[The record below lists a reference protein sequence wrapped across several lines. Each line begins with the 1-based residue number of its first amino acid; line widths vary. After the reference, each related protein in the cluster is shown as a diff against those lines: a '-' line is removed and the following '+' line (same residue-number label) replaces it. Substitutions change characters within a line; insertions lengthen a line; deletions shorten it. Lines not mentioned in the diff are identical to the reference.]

1 MDEDISPS
9 SSPRVVPQQRTA
21 GHHRRG
27 SELIGLDPAISSSP
41 TKGEFPLPNPPFLPT
56 PGPGLSGQGP
66 GRRGHAHRRSA
77 AISSMDLSA
86 ISKVFPPK
94 PLGGSAPS
102 TPVDIRQ
109 QHLLNEDIAKSS
121 SRSFSGPSSQTPPAS
136 PARRHKL
143 TELVAQSNQ
152 GSINSVPVFHR
163 PLSPISSEDGTSTV
177 RGNHSVTG
185 STTSGSIILAVP
197 GQSCARPKTAGA
209 ALDLAQDSR
218 NSPLEALQLK
228 RPLSA
233 SASIAALNTNSSE
246 VLELPPS
253 KRHLWDD
260 DTASHT
266 SGSSKTEF
274 PSDLQHQASASV
286 PTGSPTSAER
296 PESKKQK
303 KVRSW
308 AGILTR
314 KAKRRS
320 SKKPP
325 PRKAPTPPPILN
337 HTNSE
342 IGSLCEVNFDND
354 NTIVISTPTSSEVP
368 KPAFP
373 TTWSKDTLALE
384 TSWKPRSFYEQGREW
399 DVLSPVIDLDAALGP
414 FNTPEMGS
422 DRVVNSGFSAATK
435 RMYSGGRRGEFV
447 GPEMRYHRRAESAPE
462 MPPFDRSALG
472 MARFGGTSTLANPDV
487 FYEEE
492 EDAFLAGN
500 ETSKPE
506 LESSSGAR
514 PSMIP
519 EHTEIESFASG
530 SSATVTRENSNTGDA
545 QSAGTEV
552 HVQVVNV
559 VDPSNPL
566 GISLDGGPGSATHDH
581 ATTVPD
587 RVEREIVKASEHS
600 NLDPSPRNS
609 VEIVDD
615 WVVRCGNPTSSNL
628 SSQFIHV
635 GNCPASSPEDVG
647 HSQPQATSIQEM
659 PQCNSNIPSPDPSSV
674 SFEVPRLATASSSIT
689 DRHTLHSAYGNEPVI
704 GCAQGSVEDVP
715 SLTSSASTMTGNTP
729 HFSLP
734 FYICS
739 SADRVGSFSAAV
751 PRRASYSNAPKRSS
765 LSSLSKLVGSTSGQK
780 SKLSYEEKAPGT
792 DTVKIKK
799 RGHRMSRLMH
809 FWRSKEKQS
818 GTDK

>member
-1 MDEDISPS
+1 
-9 SSPRVVPQQRTA
+9 
-21 GHHRRG
+21 
-27 SELIGLDPAISSSP
+27 
-41 TKGEFPLPNPPFLPT
+41 
-56 PGPGLSGQGP
+56 
-66 GRRGHAHRRSA
+66 
-77 AISSMDLSA
+77 
-86 ISKVFPPK
+86 
-94 PLGGSAPS
+94 
-102 TPVDIRQ
+102 
-109 QHLLNEDIAKSS
+109 
-121 SRSFSGPSSQTPPAS
+121 
-136 PARRHKL
+136 
-143 TELVAQSNQ
+143 
-152 GSINSVPVFHR
+152 
-163 PLSPISSEDGTSTV
+163 
-177 RGNHSVTG
+177 
-185 STTSGSIILAVP
+185 
-197 GQSCARPKTAGA
+197 
-209 ALDLAQDSR
+209 LDLAQGSR
-218 NSPLEALQLK
+218 HSPLEALQLK

-233 SASIAALNTNSSE
+233 SASIATLHANSSE

-253 KRHLWDD
+253 KRHLCDD
-260 DTASHT
+260 DSASYT
-266 SGSSKTEF
+266 SGGSKTEF
-274 PSDLQHQASASV
+274 PSDLQPQASASV
-286 PTGSPTSAER
+286 PARPPTSAER
-296 PESKKQK
+296 QESKKQK

-320 SKKPP
+320 SKKPL
-325 PRKAPTPPPILN
+325 PRKAPTPPLMLSR
-337 HTNSE
+337 TNSE

-354 NTIVISTPTSSEVP
+354 NTIVISTPTTSEAP

-399 DVLSPVIDLDAALGP
+399 DMLSPVIDLDAALGP

-422 DRVVNSGFSAATK
+422 DRVVTSGFSAATK

-500 ETSKPE
+500 GTSKPE
-506 LESSSGAR
+506 LDGSFDAHPG
-514 PSMIP
+514 MIP
-519 EHTEIESFASG
+519 EHTEIESFASD
-530 SSATVTRENSNTGDA
+530 SSATVTREDSNTGDA
-545 QSAGTEV
+545 QAAGTEV
-552 HVQVVNV
+552 RVQVANL
-559 VDPSNPL
+559 VDSSNPL
-566 GISLDGGPGSATHDH
+566 GISVDGELSGATDDH
-581 ATTVPD
+581 AITVPD
-587 RVEREIVKASEHS
+587 RVEREIVETSEHS
-600 NLDPSPRNS
+600 NLDPGPRYS

-615 WVVRCGNPTSSNL
+615 WVARCGNSRSSNL
-628 SSQFIHV
+628 STQFVHV
-635 GNCPASSPEDVG
+635 GNCPASSPEDVD
-647 HSQPQATSIQEM
+647 HSHPQAISIQEM
-659 PQCNSNIPSPDPSSV
+659 PQSNSNIPSPDLSSV
-674 SFEVPRLATASSSIT
+674 SFDVPRLATASSSIT
-689 DRHTLHSAYGNEPVI
+689 DRHTLHSAHGNEPVI
-704 GCAQGSVEDVP
+704 GYAQGSVEDVP

-780 SKLSYEEKAPGT
+780 SKLSYEEKAPGA

-809 FWRSKEKQS
+809 FWRSKEKQD